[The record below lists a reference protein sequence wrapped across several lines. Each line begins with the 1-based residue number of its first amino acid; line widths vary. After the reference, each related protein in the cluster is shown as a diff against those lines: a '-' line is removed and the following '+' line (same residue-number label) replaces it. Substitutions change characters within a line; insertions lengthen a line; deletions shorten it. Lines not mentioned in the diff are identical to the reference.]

1 VTIAAVVL
9 AAGAGTR
16 FGGAKQQLLV
26 PEVLRALRAAGVD
39 GVVVVAGA
47 HELDVDAEI
56 VGCPDWESGP
66 GASLRCG
73 LAALGDDVDAA
84 LVVLGDGPDLDPRA
98 VERVLDAWQGEPML
112 AATYAGVRL
121 HPVLIAR
128 ELWNRISNEGA
139 RALPAREI
147 ACDDLDPPGDVDFA
161 DELPERLKPPNTESP
176 KSG

>member
-1 VTIAAVVL
+1 MIAAVVL
-9 AAGAGTR
+9 AAGAGSR
-16 FGGAKQQLLV
+16 FGGAKQRLLV
-26 PEVLRALRAAGVD
+26 PEVLRTLRAAGID
-39 GVVVVAGA
+39 HVVVVAGA
-47 HELDVDAEI
+47 HELDLDADVVD
-56 VGCPDWESGP
+56 CPDWESGP

-84 LVVLGDGPDLDPRA
+84 LIVLGDGPDLDPRA
-98 VERVLDAWQGEPML
+98 IKRVLGAWQGEPML

-128 ELWNRISNEGA
+128 GLWSQIPDEGA
-139 RALPAREI
+139 RGLPAREI

-161 DELPERLKPPNTESP
+161 DEIPERLKPSNDESP